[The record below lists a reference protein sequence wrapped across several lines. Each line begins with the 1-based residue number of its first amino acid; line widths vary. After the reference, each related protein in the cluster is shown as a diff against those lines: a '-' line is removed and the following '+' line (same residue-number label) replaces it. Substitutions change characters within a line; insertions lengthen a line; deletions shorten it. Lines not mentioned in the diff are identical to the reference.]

1 VDLVNDITSNFFLQT
16 ILLIDDD
23 ERLGTLLA
31 EYFLRY
37 DLKLIS
43 EIHPQLGLQQ
53 LQRETIDLVILDIML
68 PDMDGF
74 EVCRII
80 RKTSEIPIL
89 MLTARGEV
97 MDRIVG
103 LELGADDYL
112 AKPFEARELVA
123 RIHNILKRSHL
134 AKKTNEISDVNL
146 LQFTDLS
153 IDKDKRNVMVKQQQ
167 IELTAK
173 EYALLLLFAESPN
186 KTFSRDEMINAL
198 SGIDSELFSRSI
210 DIAVSRLRHKVEPL
224 DCIQTIWGAGYRF
237 ILTPV

>member
-1 VDLVNDITSNFFLQT
+1 LQT

-23 ERLGTLLA
+23 ARLGTLLA

-37 DLKLIS
+37 DLKLMS
-43 EIHPQLGLQQ
+43 ETHPRLGLQR
-53 LQRETIDLVILDIML
+53 LQRETVDLVILDIML

-74 EVCRII
+74 EVCRTI

-97 MDRIVG
+97 MDRIIG

-123 RIHNILKRSHL
+123 RIHNILKRL
-134 AKKTNEISDVNL
+134 NPTQNVNETTL

-153 IDKDKRNVMVKQQQ
+153 IDKDKRNVMVKQQ
-167 IELTAK
+167 IVELTAK
-173 EYALLLLFAESPN
+173 EYALLLLFAESPD
-186 KTFSRDEMINAL
+186 KTFRRDEMINAL

-210 DIAVSRLRHKVEPL
+210 DIAISRLRHKLQPL

-237 ILTPV
+237 ILKPI

>member
-1 VDLVNDITSNFFLQT
+1 VVDLVNPIKASNFLLQI

-23 ERLGTLLA
+23 ARLGTLLA

-43 EIHPQLGLQQ
+43 EIHPRLGLQR
-53 LQRETIDLVILDIML
+53 LQSETVDLVILDIML

-74 EVCRII
+74 EVCRTI

-97 MDRIVG
+97 MDRIIG

-123 RIHNILKRSHL
+123 RIHNILKRLNPAQSV
-134 AKKTNEISDVNL
+134 NETKL

-153 IDKDKRNVMVKQQQ
+153 IDKDKRNVMVQQQ
-167 IELTAK
+167 MVELTAK
-173 EYALLLLFAESPN
+173 EYALLLLFAESPD

-210 DIAVSRLRHKVEPL
+210 DIAISRLRHKLHPL

-237 ILTPV
+237 ILKPI

>member
-1 VDLVNDITSNFFLQT
+1 MQT

-37 DLKLIS
+37 GLTLIS
-43 EIHPQLGLQQ
+43 EIHPQLGLQR
-53 LQRETIDLVILDIML
+53 LQREAVDLVILDIML

-80 RKTSEIPIL
+80 RKTSEVPIL

-97 MDRIVG
+97 MDRIIG

-123 RIHNILKRSHL
+123 RIHNILKRLHSASSL
-134 AKKTNEISDVNL
+134 NNVNNLNNMSDVNL

-153 IDKDKRNVMVKQQQ
+153 IDKDKRDVIVKQQRV
-167 IELTAK
+167 ELTAK
-173 EYALLLLFAESPN
+173 EYALLLLFAESPH

-210 DIAVSRLRHKVEPL
+210 DIAVSRLRHKLDPL
-224 DCIQTIWGAGYRF
+224 DCIKTIWGAGYRF
-237 ILTPV
+237 ILAPV